1 LLVKHDLA
9 SEAIRLGRLL
19 AQLLPEAE
27 VDGLLALMLLQ
38 DSRRAA
44 RLDAYG
50 DLITLNEQDRSL
62 WDQQQVLDGCNLAI
76 QTLRTQRFGS
86 FTLQA
91 AIAAVHAEAPSFEK
105 TDWQQIVGLYDALM
119 QYADSPVV
127 RLNQA
132 MAIAMLHGPEAGLVT
147 IKQLLAEGELNNYHL
162 IHAAKADL
170 CRRLQQFAAARMAY
184 QQALSLTQEGPEQRF
199 LQRRLAELP
208 I

>member
-1 LLVKHDLA
+1 
-9 SEAIRLGRLL
+9 
-19 AQLLPEAE
+19 
-27 VDGLLALMLLQ
+27 
-38 DSRRAA
+38 
-44 RLDAYG
+44 LDAYG

-62 WDQQQVLDGCNLAI
+62 WDQQQIREGCKLVI
-76 QTLRTQRFGS
+76 QTLRTQRFVS

-91 AIAAVHAEAPSFEK
+91 AIASV
-105 TDWQQIVGLYDALM
+105 
-119 QYADSPVV
+119 YADPPIV

-132 MAIAMLHGPEAGLVT
+132 MAIAMLHGPEAGLGT

-162 IHAAKADL
+162 IHATKADL

-184 QQALSLTQEGPEQRF
+184 QQALSLTQQGPEQRF

>member
-1 LLVKHDLA
+1 MLVKHDLA

-147 IKQLLAEGELNNYHL
+147 IKQLLAKGELNNYHL